1 MKLFHF
7 LIVLCQFFIS
17 SFAFAHGPT
26 PQKIDE
32 SLIINAPLMA
42 VWEKVS
48 DFSSI
53 AEWHPMVVSA
63 TMEDEFTR
71 VIEIKDKGKLT
82 DSLDENEASQH
93 YISYRLLEEDIT
105 VFPVSFYTIKIQLE
119 ETNEGTQVNW
129 SGRFYRADTGNFP
142 PQEYSDEAAVN
153 AMKEYAISGMN
164 GLKTMLEVK

>member
-1 MKLFHF
+1 MKLFRALLAISQF
-7 LIVLCQFFIS
+7 LIA

-26 PQKIDE
+26 PQKVDE
-32 SLIINAPLMA
+32 SLVINAPLES
-42 VWEKVS
+42 VWAKVT
-48 DFSSI
+48 DFSNI

-82 DSLDENEASQH
+82 DSLDENVPAEH
-93 YISYRLLEEDIT
+93 YISYRLYEEDIT
-105 VFPVSFYTIKIQLE
+105 VFPVSFYTIKIELVE
-119 ETNEGTQVNW
+119 ADAGTQVNW

-142 PQEYSDEAAVN
+142 PPEYSDEAAVN

-164 GLKTMLEVK
+164 GLKAMLEVK

>member
-7 LIVLCQFFIS
+7 LIVFCQFFIG
-17 SFAFAHGPT
+17 SFAVAHGPT

-32 SLIINAPLMA
+32 STVINASLTN
-42 VWEKVS
+42 VWETVT

-53 AEWHPMVVSA
+53 AKWHPMVSSS
-63 TMEDEFTR
+63 TMTDEFTR

-93 YISYRLLEEDIT
+93 YISYRLYEEDIT

-119 ETNEGTQVNW
+119 ETSEGTQVNW

-142 PQEYSDEAAVN
+142 PPEYSDEAAVK
-153 AMKEYAISGMN
+153 AMKEFAQSGMS
-164 GLKTMLEVK
+164 GLKDMLEVK